1 MPNVLL
7 WLALLLFPLPPTR
20 PQTPPLLSAGD
31 LEEMNAVPA
40 EVIVHSTACSA
51 TCGLGVR
58 QQELCPMREGQ
69 VEKGGCRMRWVRC
82 LDTWQCG
89 LQTITGPEGGHLELD
104 CLGQVMEAMG
114 RYSFRWGTNML
125 TWANAILSLGVEC
138 DLKRILFFTYL
149 FSSSCPLPSI
159 SSPVIYRVS
168 WRYARGIITSD
179 DSLFVLYNSPHLD
192 RVVLGLLQ
200 EDNAGTYRCEVQ
212 DSTFHL
218 AKRVYK
224 GVRVVPPQVLSL
236 DYDSAVVRWDKVDLS
251 HSPNLTGVTG
261 SPYTGRVVRNIV
273 LTSLVASAALAGLIL
288 LGLSLLIQR
297 RRWWKSCRRGE
308 RVLLARLLPPPG
320 GRGGLEGEGAHTHLH
335 L

>member
-7 WLALLLFPLPPTR
+7 WLALLLFPLPPTC

-31 LEEMNAVPA
+31 LEQMNAVPA

-89 LQTITGPEGGHLELD
+89 LQTITGPEGGRLELD
-104 CLGQVMEAMG
+104 CLGEVMEAMG
-114 RYSFRWGTNML
+114 RYSF
-125 TWANAILSLGVEC
+125 
-138 DLKRILFFTYL
+138 
-149 FSSSCPLPSI
+149 
-159 SSPVIYRVS
+159 RVS

-179 DSLFVLYNSPHLD
+179 DSLFVLYDSPQLD

-218 AKRVYK
+218 VKRVYK

-236 DYDSAVVRWDKVDLS
+236 DYDSALVRWDKVDLS
-251 HSPNLTGVTG
+251 HSPNLTVVTG

-273 LTSLVASAALAGLIL
+273 LTSLALSAALAGLIL
-288 LGLSLLIQR
+288 LGLSVLIQR
-297 RRWWKSCRRGE
+297 RRWWKSCMRGK

-320 GRGGLEGEGAHTHLH
+320 GGGLEGEGTHTHLH

>member
-1 MPNVLL
+1 MYTGMPNVLL

-114 RYSFRWGTNML
+114 RYSFR
-125 TWANAILSLGVEC
+125 
-138 DLKRILFFTYL
+138 
-149 FSSSCPLPSI
+149 
-159 SSPVIYRVS
+159 VS

-218 AKRVYK
+218 VKRVYK

-236 DYDSAVVRWDKVDLS
+236 DYDSALVRWDKVDLS

>member
-1 MPNVLL
+1 MSHYYISVLWTKSTGWGNLSISFSWCRLGFNIIYTGMPNVLL

-114 RYSFRWGTNML
+114 RYSFR
-125 TWANAILSLGVEC
+125 
-138 DLKRILFFTYL
+138 
-149 FSSSCPLPSI
+149 
-159 SSPVIYRVS
+159 VS

-218 AKRVYK
+218 VKRVYK

-236 DYDSAVVRWDKVDLS
+236 DYDSALVRWDKVDLS